1 MAANNRRTGR
11 EAAFTLGTRPTLT
24 YTAAMKKAFWKKIRN
39 YLVIGLI
46 LVTPVAITAII
57 ANYLFQ
63 FLVSNSLVRFLA
75 DQIARL
81 LPSEPV
87 ASSVQII
94 LIRAIAVLLMLS
106 ALVLIGFLVKSYM
119 GKAVYRWGDRILG
132 KIPIVNK
139 IYLFVR
145 QVSETLLTQRQSL
158 FKEVVFIEYPRTGL
172 YSIGFVTSPIPDDFR
187 KHIAAPGIDDLVTL
201 FVPTTPNPTSGFIV
215 FARRSEC
222 RPFPGTTS
230 DAMTLILSGGNIF
243 PGTELT
249 HPRKSMLDLLDGF
262 GSTERA
268 RATNAEGVPPAAP
281 TSACGPDS
289 PGKRDLP

>member
-1 MAANNRRTGR
+1 
-11 EAAFTLGTRPTLT
+11 
-24 YTAAMKKAFWKKIRN
+24 MKSTFLKKLRD

-46 LVTPVAITAII
+46 LVTPVAITALI

-75 DQIARL
+75 DQITRL
-81 LPSEPV
+81 LPSETV
-87 ASSVQII
+87 ASSVQIV
-94 LIRAIAVLLMLS
+94 LVRAIAVLLMLS
-106 ALVLIGFLVKSYM
+106 SLVLVGFLVKGYM
-119 GKAVYRWGDRILG
+119 GKALYRWGDRLLA

-158 FKEVVFIEYPRTGL
+158 FKEVVFVEYPRQGL
-172 YSIGFVTSPIPDDFR
+172 YSVGFVTSPMPEEFSQRIATPDIDDF
-187 KHIAAPGIDDLVTL
+187 VTL

-230 DAMTLILSGGNIF
+230 EAMTLILSGGNIF
-243 PGTELT
+243 PGTALT
-249 HPRKSMLDLLDGF
+249 RPRKSMLDLLDGF
-262 GSTERA
+262 ESA
-268 RATNAEGVPPAAP
+268 APSHASNDAAPPATPATP
-281 TSACGPDS
+281 HVPDS
-289 PGKRDLP
+289 PAKRDLP